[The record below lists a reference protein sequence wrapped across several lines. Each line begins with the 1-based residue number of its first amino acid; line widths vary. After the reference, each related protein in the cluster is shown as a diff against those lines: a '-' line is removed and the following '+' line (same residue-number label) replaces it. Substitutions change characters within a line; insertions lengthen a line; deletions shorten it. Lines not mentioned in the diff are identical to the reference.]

1 MTITIGVLLSGTGT
15 NLQAILDAIAARKL
29 DAEVGV
35 VVSNVASAG
44 GLKRAE
50 DAHVPTKVVDH
61 RQYVS
66 RKEFDAK
73 VVEVLEKYKVQWVV
87 LAGFMRVVTE
97 RLLDAF
103 PMRIINIHP
112 SLLPAFPGLNAQS
125 QAFSYG
131 SRITGCTMHFVDG
144 GTDTGPIIAQCA
156 VPVLADD
163 TDDELRKRILV
174 EEHRLLVD
182 VLQWIAENRVTVQPD
197 KKGGRARVLVK
208 GRQTFRLART
218 TTGGPP
224 SSG

>member
-15 NLQAILDAIAARKL
+15 NLQAILEAIAAKKL
-29 DAEVGV
+29 DAKIGV

-50 DAHVPTKVVDH
+50 DAGVPTVVVDH

-66 RKEFDAK
+66 RREFDAK
-73 VVEVLEKYKVQWVV
+73 VVSVLEKHGVEWLV

-112 SLLPAFPGLNAQS
+112 SLLPAFTGLNAQQ
-125 QAFSYG
+125 QALTYG
-131 SRITGCTMHFVDG
+131 ARITGCTVHFVDG

-156 VPVLADD
+156 VPVFSKD
-163 TDDELRKRILV
+163 TDETLRKRVLV
-174 EEHRLLVD
+174 QEHLLLVD
-182 VLQWIAENRVTVQPD
+182 VLQWVAKGRITVQPD
-197 KKGGRARVLVK
+197 PKGGRPRVVIS
-208 GRQTFRLART
+208 GESPFRGL
-218 TTGGPP
+218 
-224 SSG
+224 SES